1 MSIQRHRQRQVYLL
15 DAKDPEQALQRVEPR
30 RSDVEYFVEHHDGF
44 LYILTNSGLGCNY
57 RLVQCP
63 VDSTSSKHWQV
74 LSSYQL
80 VSAVSL
86 LYSILWLTSDFFFRC
101 DCIALWQTSSR
112 VFFMHNLTGCCRVL
126 LTG

>member
-1 MSIQRHRQRQVYLL
+1 MVLQLVLEPKDGTICTHHLQMRTLNYHYLKVSRPLSMQVYLL
-15 DAKDPEQALQRVEPR
+15 DAKDPEQAPQRVEPR

-57 RLVQCP
+57 QLVQCP

-86 LYSILWLTSDFFFRC
+86 LYSILWLTSDFFF
-101 DCIALWQTSSR
+101 
-112 VFFMHNLTGCCRVL
+112 
-126 LTG
+126 